1 MRPVLSIRLEG
12 GRLEFGRL
20 EFGPLEF
27 GRDRPPAATR
37 PSKAIV
43 EAPFEISHSPPQAG
57 FPKESQ
63 WIQST
68 VSQTRLAGT
77 AWRVDR
83 FAGIAQ

>member
-1 MRPVLSIRLEG
+1 MRPVLSIRLEL
-12 GRLEFGRL
+12 GR
-20 EFGPLEF
+20 LEF
-27 GRDRPPAATR
+27 GRDRPPVATR

-43 EAPFEISHSPPQAG
+43 EAPFEILHSPSQAG
-57 FPKESQ
+57 SPEDSQ

-68 VSQTRLAGT
+68 VSRTRLAGT